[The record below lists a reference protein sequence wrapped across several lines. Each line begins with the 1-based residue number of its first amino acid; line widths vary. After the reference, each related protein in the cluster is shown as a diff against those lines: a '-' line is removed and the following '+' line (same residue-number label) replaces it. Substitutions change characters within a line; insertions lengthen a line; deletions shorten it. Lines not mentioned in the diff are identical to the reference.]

1 MVISHLSHIR
11 RWRWWCDV
19 SQQVQVTPL
28 DHTYGSPEGTIFFL
42 FFKFVWW
49 PIFWV
54 WSTLLAWFFFIP
66 YSMSHEKEKKKIPSY
81 CLFSYMKNKIRRS
94 DLNYGSAAEINI
106 SPLATHRF
114 CIQLCLRC
122 EMLLFFFRKVFSKL
136 QEDLI
141 YYCQSVKIDW
151 DKTYNYNKGRNYRFN
166 FWHSSVVISCQ
177 QSLTRCKNQLLPIC
191 IIMLSFRWCHVFRG
205 WFYCTSFPFQF
216 TQVLLQKSDR
226 NH

>member
-1 MVISHLSHIR
+1 MIISHLSHIR

-66 YSMSHEKEKKKIPSY
+66 HSMSHEKEKKKIPSY

-122 EMLLFFFRKVFSKL
+122 EILLFFLNCK
-136 QEDLI
+136 
-141 YYCQSVKIDW
+141 
-151 DKTYNYNKGRNYRFN
+151 KTYFTIVSQLRSRLIEIK
-166 FWHSSVVISCQ
+166 HTTTTIKAEITD
-177 QSLTRCKNQLLPIC
+177 LT
-191 IIMLSFRWCHVFRG
+191 
-205 WFYCTSFPFQF
+205 
-216 TQVLLQKSDR
+216 SDTAAL
-226 NH
+226 